1 MRSAHTD
8 TNNLARIAV
17 FGAGSWGTALAATLA
32 ANGAQ
37 VRLWARDPLKAEQ
50 INHERENR
58 YYLPGVRLPALLSAT
73 SSVTHAVADA
83 DEIWLVMPIAGLSDF
98 LAEHQAILPRDIPYI
113 SGSKGFEHGSGR
125 RVSELVKHHLGA
137 VAFAV
142 VSGPTFALEVAQGS
156 PSAIAVASTDPAL
169 AEATA
174 NRLRNQHIRCYGL
187 TDVTGVEL
195 AGGLKNVLAIAA
207 GTSDGFGFG
216 ANARAALITRGLA
229 EISRL
234 GAAMDA
240 DAHTFTGLA
249 GLGDLVLTCTDNHS
263 RNRRFGLL
271 LAQGVERDQAIAQIG
286 QAVEG
291 IGAATEGVRLAE
303 QYQQDLPI
311 ISVVHRVLHEG
322 LPARAAVA
330 ELLSREPKRLV

>member
-1 MRSAHTD
+1 MPRTQKTTQQA
-8 TNNLARIAV
+8 ARIAV

-32 ANGAQ
+32 HNGAQ
-37 VRLWARDPLKAEQ
+37 VRLWARDPLKAER
-50 INHERENR
+50 INTERENR
-58 YYLPGVRLPALLSAT
+58 YYLPGVQLPALLSAT
-73 SSVTHAVADA
+73 NSVSHALADA
-83 DEIWLVMPIAGLSDF
+83 DEIWLVMPTAGLSGF
-98 LAEHQAILPRDIPYI
+98 LAEHAADLPRDIPYI

-125 RVSELVKHHLGA
+125 RVSELLQHHLGD

-156 PSAIAVASTDPAL
+156 PSAIAVASADPAL
-169 AEATA
+169 AETTA

-187 TDVTGVEL
+187 TDVIGVEL

-207 GTSDGFGFG
+207 GASDGFGFG

-234 GAAMDA
+234 GAAMGA
-240 DAHTFTGLA
+240 DASTFTGLA

-271 LAQGVERDQAIAQIG
+271 LAQGVAREQAIAEIG

-303 QYQQDLPI
+303 TFQQDLPI
-311 ISVVHRVLHEG
+311 ISAVHRVLHEG
-322 LPARAAVA
+322 LPARAAVS